1 MSHSPNEGPHPADRT
16 SGVTTS
22 PARPSRPPVLGG
34 TPSTADRTT
43 GATPEP
49 ATPAPPRPTRRG
61 TTGAARRPD
70 TADPTNAVQT
80 DQQTDS
86 NHLPA
91 TRTPNTQN
99 PTGVAPR
106 TGVEEPTNAARAAKR
121 TGSSPPRR
129 PARRDDS
136 GRLAA
141 GRSTAA
147 QAADSAPRVHAASA
161 GVPGVLLAAAV
172 AVPATVVGEFL
183 PLVGGPVAGLVG
195 GAAAGAVLR
204 RRDPGAY
211 ARYRPGLDAAGRHVL
226 QIAVVVLGL
235 CLPLGR
241 VADAGLR
248 SLPVLL
254 ATLAVAL
261 VGAWGLGRLL
271 RLHPDTRILIG
282 AGTGIC
288 GASAIA
294 AVASVIRPTT
304 ERTAYALGTIF
315 TFNLVAVAVYPA
327 LGRLLGLS
335 DPAFGLWAGTAIND
349 TSSVIAAASAFGA
362 GAVTL
367 AVVVKLGRSLMI
379 VPVCVALH
387 LWRARGGGDGRG
399 TGRRSATAAL
409 VRAFPPFVLCF
420 LLTSAL
426 AAAGA
431 PPAGWRPAVTELSAA
446 LITVAL
452 AGIGAGLDPRAVRTA
467 GPRPL
472 VFGGALGAAVGASA
486 LAVQL
491 LTGQV

>member
-1 MSHSPNEGPHPADRT
+1 M
-16 SGVTTS
+16 
-22 PARPSRPPVLGG
+22 
-34 TPSTADRTT
+34 
-43 GATPEP
+43 
-49 ATPAPPRPTRRG
+49 
-61 TTGAARRPD
+61 
-70 TADPTNAVQT
+70 
-80 DQQTDS
+80 
-86 NHLPA
+86 
-91 TRTPNTQN
+91 
-99 PTGVAPR
+99 
-106 TGVEEPTNAARAAKR
+106 
-121 TGSSPPRR
+121 
-129 PARRDDS
+129 
-136 GRLAA
+136 
-141 GRSTAA
+141 
-147 QAADSAPRVHAASA
+147 
-161 GVPGVLLAAAV
+161 LLAVAV
-172 AVPATVVGEFL
+172 AVPAALVGNL
-183 PLVGGPVAGLVG
+183 VPLVGGPVAGLVLG
-195 GAAAGAVLR
+195 VAAGVVLR
-204 RRDPGAY
+204 RRAPAWY
-211 ARYRPGLDAAGRHVL
+211 ARCRPGLDLAGRHVL
-226 QIAVVVLGL
+226 QTAVVVLGL

-294 AVASVIRPTT
+294 AVASVIRPTA

-379 VPVCVALH
+379 VPICVALH
-387 LWRARGGGDGRG
+387 LWRARDGRG
-399 TGRRSATAAL
+399 TGRRSAPAAL

-420 LLTSAL
+420 LLASAL

-431 PPAGWRPAVTELSAA
+431 PPAGWRPAVTELSSV

-452 AGIGAGLDPRAVRTA
+452 AGIGAGLDPRVVRAA

-472 VFGGALGAAVGASA
+472 LFGGALGAAVGASA
-486 LAVQL
+486 LGVQL
-491 LTGQV
+491 VTGQL